1 MDQPYAD
8 PSPFAP
14 PGPAAQQDYP
24 QQGYPQHGYGS
35 LGYAPPGY
43 PAPGFGVPPTYGW
56 GPPPVPRQRNR
67 ALPWLVGVLTLFVV
81 LGVVGAIVGEDEP
94 LRRPS
99 AQTQPRQDAQR
110 QAEEDVAALA
120 ASGFGVSPSDRVR
133 ELEVN
138 SVLIGRPFTVTV
150 PKGWDARH
158 ADKRPAAYMSEMVVL
173 VSGPTSESD
182 QPTYLIEVVP
192 RPVFPLRTMAQ
203 GAITSN
209 GAGDASF
216 KAIGGPVNVK
226 VGKQPAVQ
234 RDYSYVMDGQRVRG
248 RLVVTVINKR
258 PVVFYLTTDEQH
270 FAGHERRFAR
280 FLASVR
286 GN

>member
-14 PGPAAQQDYP
+14 PGPVAQPDYP
-24 QQGYPQHGYGS
+24 QQGYTSPGYTM
-35 LGYAPPGY
+35 PGY
-43 PAPGFGVPPTYGW
+43 PAPGFGALPTYGW
-56 GPPPVPRQRNR
+56 GPPPVSRQRNR

-81 LGVVGAIVGEDEP
+81 LGVVGAVVGEAEP
-94 LRRPS
+94 TGRPS
-99 AQTQPRQDAQR
+99 AQTQPGQDSQR
-110 QAEEDVAALA
+110 QAEEDVEALA
-120 ASGFGVSPSDRVR
+120 ASGLGISPSDRVR

-158 ADKRPAAYMSEMVVL
+158 ADKKPAAHLSEMVVL
-173 VSGPTSESD
+173 VSGPPSASD

-192 RPVFPLRTMAQ
+192 RPVFPLRAMAQ

-216 KAIGGPVNVK
+216 KAIGGPVNVR

-258 PVVFYLTTDEQH
+258 PVVFYLTTDEKH
-270 FAGHERRFAR
+270 FAGHQRRFAR